1 MDRMASS
8 AELAEILGV
17 NSRTIQRLSQDGVLH
32 PEADPEDKR
41 RKVFPLAQSVQ
52 AYLKYQVERC
62 SGKERAERI
71 RALEEKKLEAEA
83 GLKES
88 QRDLHQL
95 KTEIASGKYLSVE
108 EVQLDY
114 NRFFVVLKKFLLS
127 IPSRVAGM
135 VSGYLDPV
143 ASRALEKD
151 IHGEIVRLLAG
162 FVVAGCT
169 DSAERPQRA
178 AGKKKR

>member
-8 AELAEILGV
+8 SDLAEILGV
-17 NSRTIQRLSQDGVLH
+17 NSRTIQRLSQDGILH
-32 PEADPEDKR
+32 PEADLEDKR
-41 RKVFPLAQSVQ
+41 RKVFPLAESVQ
-52 AYLKYQVERC
+52 AYLKCQVERC
-62 SGKERAERI
+62 SGKERTERI

-135 VSGYLDPV
+135 ASGYLDPV

-151 IHGEIVRLLAG
+151 IHGEIVGLLAG

-169 DSAERPQRA
+169 EGVETPKTR
-178 AGKKKR
+178 GKRKK